1 MIDNKESIGFL
12 TNRRRSM
19 LIVIAVYG
27 ILAQMALFG
36 AYENVV
42 ATSNNDDDS
51 KLDIQCKTGSE
62 DVCLIAAMH
71 GTSLCLVSK

>member
-1 MIDNKESIGFL
+1 
-12 TNRRRSM
+12 M

-42 ATSNNDDDS
+42 ATSNNDDDR

-62 DVCLIAAMH
+62 DVCLIAACM
-71 GTSLCLVSK
+71 